1 MITHNIFLRTADCT
15 IKWELDLPY
24 KLSKG
29 DFIHY
34 QILTDKIAKLV
45 RHKELPESFFEMK
58 FNEYFI
64 VEYVQLS
71 HLCELEIF
79 LTIE

>member
-1 MITHNIFLRTADCT
+1 MINHNIFLRTADCV
-15 IKWELDLPY
+15 IEWKLSLPY

-34 QILTDKIAKLV
+34 QILTDNIAKLV
-45 RHKELPESFFEMK
+45 RHKKLPESFFEMK
-58 FNEYFI
+58 FDEYYI

>member
-1 MITHNIFLRTADCT
+1 MINHNIFLITTNDVL
-15 IKWELDLPY
+15 KWELSLPY

-34 QILTDKIAKLV
+34 QILTDNIAKLV

-58 FNEYFI
+58 FDEYYI
-64 VEYVQLS
+64 VDYVQLS

-79 LTIE
+79 LTIQ